1 MKLVKFLLCFLAL
14 LTIRV
19 DAQQVP
25 SNLSL
30 SSIEKQ
36 LVLLQKEKEEANSIQ
51 RTQELPARA
60 AEQRSLRA
68 KLAKAAGQE
77 QDFLNKK
84 ISLVAQDYQILTEIE
99 RVWQQYKA
107 VLDEH
112 SKILQEYKNDPD
124 FSKLKVPTK
133 AAYGFEEFEELGR
146 RLFSIKS
153 RLTDLEKSRAAAYD
167 DLHKRKKSRAML
179 EEEYQEKVRQQEDFA
194 RAGSEEGA
202 AHVQNA
208 ELIDLQKRL
217 LNDKRILAE
226 VKTKEAEQR
235 ISYLDSQ
242 ITIARAHVVRVKE
255 DYEAIKRA
263 LYVDA
268 SYVKKAEAELE
279 RKRHE
284 STAIREQLHD
294 DIKSSSFAKEEMHKK
309 VTEAAERLGVNP
321 AGLPS
326 SGDWDKTPSN
336 VQEWNVL
343 CLLGYLA
350 LQESVIDLGREYKEA
365 LVELEK
371 AKLRGD
377 EIQVAIIRSWHALT
391 KSRLGFSAHAL
402 QQEIK
407 FYEAPKAE
415 IQGDL
420 TILNERRARALTLM
434 QELNGLLERIR
445 KLSAALK
452 VVETDFKDNAS
463 QYEVCTHRMYEAED
477 QVRTR
482 MVLTAKLIETYSTT
496 IALLEGTNK
505 RIETVVN
512 ELGTKSFW
520 GRSALSITWVELKN
534 FFPDVKRFAED
545 VIAGVTLMVKNFSMA
560 HLYSWA
566 TQKRSAPTVLLFFLR
581 ILLML
586 LLYLAIRA
594 YMPVL
599 RDYFSLPGD
608 GHPLRTSI
616 GLWTS
621 FILGFI
627 HKHLLSLY
635 SWFLC
640 FIIVYYEL
648 AGGVYWSIFFYLVSI
663 PYMLYMIYAFFTDFK
678 ATNKRFHYGLLS
690 ETYESRFVVIVSL
703 LSYITVVL
711 FFFRQAFMAANYHA
725 SAVPAILLALNFI
738 VFQLA
743 LMSLISKEWILQLI
757 PRNTPLWEW
766 IYDNVNHYYYLL
778 WLLMIAVIIMS
789 NPYVGY
795 GRQVLY
801 VLARLVFIGSLI
813 PLLSYLYT
821 RMRRASSNL
830 FFYYGSGESLVERFG
845 SARTW
850 YGLFVVVM
858 FCAFVVLGL
867 IVGVRVIGYHI
878 DFRDILG
885 WLQYELYSPGFDDVG
900 RRIAVTPLAFL
911 KVIVFFLAGVAAA
924 YVINNLILRRIF
936 DPLMVSSGVQNTVF
950 TFSRYAI
957 TFIALLIGFKTV
969 GLQSFAM
976 QLLLALGALGLAL
989 KDPVLDFFSYFIIL
1003 VQRPIKIGDLI
1014 ALDDNVTGVVRHITP
1029 RSIVLRRKNSVT
1041 IMVPN
1046 SHIVTR
1052 PLVNWNYSPNFF
1064 AMNDMLL
1071 TIPYSCDPDKVRQ
1084 LIVKVLDTNIN
1095 ILKTPA
1101 PLVLLHD
1108 FVDNGFQFMIRGYLT
1123 GEKVLE
1129 QWEIASN
1136 LRLDII
1142 RTLRAHGIQV
1152 AMPTRILRVLPE
1164 ESCSLPPKTEKR
1176 EE

>member
-1 MKLVKFLLCFLAL
+1 MKFVKFLLCFFSLLAF
-14 LTIRV
+14 RV
-19 DAQQVP
+19 DAQQV
-25 SNLSL
+25 SSQLSL

-36 LVLLQKEKEEANSIQ
+36 LSVLQKEKEEASAIQ
-51 RTQELPARA
+51 RTQDLPARA
-60 AEQRSLRA
+60 NEQRSLRA
-68 KLAKAAGQE
+68 KFAKASPQDQE
-77 QDFLNKK
+77 FLNKK

-99 RVWQQYKA
+99 RVWQQYKTI
-107 VLDEH
+107 LDEH
-112 SKILQEYKNDPD
+112 IKILQEYKNDPE
-124 FSKLKVPTK
+124 FSKLKVPAK

-146 RLFSIKS
+146 RLFSIRT
-153 RLTDLEKSRAAAYD
+153 RLADLEKSRAAAYD
-167 DLHKRKKSRAML
+167 DLSKRKKSRAML

-194 RAGSEEGA
+194 RAESTEGQT
-202 AHVQNA
+202 HVQNA

-242 ITIARAHVVRVKE
+242 TTIARAQRARVNE

-268 SYVKKAEAELE
+268 SYVKKAESELE

-284 STAIREQLHD
+284 SAAIREQLHD

-309 VTEAAERLGVNP
+309 VTEAAERLGINP
-321 AGLPS
+321 AGLPNI
-326 SGDWDKTPSN
+326 GDWDKTPSN

-377 EIQVAIIRSWHALT
+377 EVTVAIIRSWHALT

-420 TILNERRARALTLM
+420 AVLNERRARALTLM
-434 QELNGLLERIR
+434 QELNSLLERIK
-445 KLSAALK
+445 KLSASLK
-452 VVETDFKDNAS
+452 MNEIDFKENAS
-463 QYEVCTHRMYEAED
+463 QFEVCTHRMHEAED

-482 MVLTAKLIETYSTT
+482 MYLTAKLIETYSTT

-520 GRSALSITWVELKN
+520 GRSALSITWTELKN
-534 FFPDVKRFAED
+534 FFPDIKRFTYD
-545 VIAGVTLMVKNFSMA
+545 VIAGMTLTAKNFSMSNV
-560 HLYSWA
+560 YSWLF
-566 TQKRSAPTVLLFFLR
+566 KNRSAPSILLFFLR
-581 ILLML
+581 ILLAL
-586 LLYLAIRA
+586 LLYLALRMYI
-594 YMPVL
+594 PVA
-599 RDYFSLPGD
+599 RDYFSLPGE
-608 GHPLRTSI
+608 GHLLKTSI
-616 GLWTS
+616 RLWAS
-621 FILGFI
+621 FILNFINRHSLSLFLWLLGFI
-627 HKHLLSLY
+627 L
-635 SWFLC
+635 
-640 FIIVYYEL
+640 VYYEL
-648 AGGVYWSIFFYLVSI
+648 AGNAYWSISFYLASI
-663 PYMLYMIYAFFTDFK
+663 PFMLYIVYAFFADFK
-678 ATNKRFHYGLLS
+678 ATNRRFHYGLLS
-690 ETYESRFVVIVSL
+690 ETYESRFIVVVSL

-711 FFFRQAFMAANYHA
+711 FFFRAAFIAANYHA

-766 IYDNVNHYYYLL
+766 IYDNVSHYYYIL
-778 WLLMIAVIIMS
+778 WLFMIAIIIMS

-801 VLARLVFIGSLI
+801 VLARLVIIGSFI
-813 PLLSYLYT
+813 PLFSYLYT
-821 RMRRASSNL
+821 RIRRVSSNL
-830 FFYYGSGESLVERFG
+830 FFYYGSGENLVERFK

-850 YGLFVVVM
+850 YGFFVVLM
-858 FCAFVVLGL
+858 FCAFVILGL
-867 IVGVRVIGYHI
+867 IVGARVIGYHV
-878 DFRDILG
+878 DFRDILS
-885 WLQYELYSPGFDDVG
+885 WLKYELYSPGFDDVG

-911 KVIVFFLAGVAAA
+911 KVIVFFLAGLVAA

-936 DPLMVSSGVQNTVF
+936 DPLLVSSGIQNTVF

-976 QLLLALGALGLAL
+976 QLLLPLGALALAL
-989 KDPVLDFFSYFIIL
+989 KDPVLDLFSYFIIL

-1029 RSIVLRRKNSVT
+1029 RSVVLRRKNSVT

-1064 AMNDMLL
+1064 AMNDMLI
-1071 TIPYSCDPDKVRQ
+1071 TIPYTCDPDKVRL
-1084 LIVKVLDTNIN
+1084 LIVKIVDNNIN

-1101 PLVLLHD
+1101 PLILLHD
-1108 FVDNGFQFMIRGYLT
+1108 FVDNGFQFMIRAYLT

-1142 RTLRAHGIQV
+1142 RTLRVNGIQV

-1164 ESCSLPPKTEKR
+1164 ESCTLPKNEKR